1 MYFMAKNRIPHS
13 TTCKK
18 LIELQVLNDEL
29 LKSILVKG
37 RLMLSRFSAR
47 VLIEAINIWI
57 KRKLMCS
64 LQKSSY
70 FFILADECQDISR
83 FIHMWQ
89 MVNGKPE
96 STSYGTSC
104 PFCRCQCHM
113 INGPPKICTWGPF
126 LIAKSGPRGRKIDP
140 GVHFSL

>member
-1 MYFMAKNRIPHS
+1 MDFTAKNRIPHS
-13 TTCKK
+13 NTCKK

-70 FFILADECQDISR
+70 FFILADECQDIST
-83 FIHMWQ
+83 Q
-89 MVNGKPE
+89 E
-96 STSYGTSC
+96 DLS
-104 PFCRCQCHM
+104 
-113 INGPPKICTWGPF
+113 IC
-126 LIAKSGPRGRKIDP
+126 GRWLMENLRAPLTLLHVRSADASVIW
-140 GVHFSL
+140 